1 VHFSNGCTGV
11 DKVSTEQRAAPYG
24 FCGILPIETEMDE
37 YTSPLGQYIVDLLN
51 RHNLSMREA
60 SIRADLSPE
69 TVSQIVR
76 RGRTTR
82 PRPETLYQ
90 LAHALGGDF
99 YHMLELAGHVP
110 PHSDSRDI
118 PIHIRAA
125 VDEIVHIWRKL
136 GDLDPEAQRQLM
148 NIAIIQAEAFLA
160 TTQRRTEKEAENTG
174 QTTKTTT

>member
-1 VHFSNGCTGV
+1 MHEILMFTSHTLMIKTY
-11 DKVSTEQRAAPYG
+11 DTDTTA
-24 FCGILPIETEMDE
+24 CGTMNMMDE
-37 YTSPLGQYIVDLLN
+37 DSELAQYILQLCN
-51 RHNLSMREA
+51 RHNLSMRAA
-60 SIRADLSPE
+60 SMRAKLAPE
-69 TVSQIVR
+69 TISQIIR
-76 RGRTTR
+76 KGNAMR

-90 LAHALGGDF
+90 IAHALGGDF